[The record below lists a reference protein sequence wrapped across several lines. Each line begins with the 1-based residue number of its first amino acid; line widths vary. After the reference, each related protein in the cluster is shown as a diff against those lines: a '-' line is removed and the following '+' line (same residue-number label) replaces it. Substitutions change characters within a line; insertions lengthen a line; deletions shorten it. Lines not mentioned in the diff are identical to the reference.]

1 MPSRQL
7 SKNTYQKFLDPCT
20 SPEPMF
26 IDDLGRCRVSPQRIK
41 VPQALPVWLHD
52 IAGIYDRALK
62 DVHVAVEAILKTAY
76 RKIGE
81 RIVEVE
87 QDGHIRAKY
96 GNHLLEHISRDMSK
110 TNRKGFSVS
119 NLQNMRKV
127 YSAFPIQQIA
137 VKLTWTHYVVLSEI
151 KDKEERQ
158 AYLKKAEREKWSV
171 PHLREVLSRDQVKT
185 IPSDNGEVKHLAVT
199 PAKGEVPR
207 LAFKRGVINAYRV
220 LEPDPDDPPK
230 SGNYL
235 QLDCG
240 FGVTRAFRLLSKVSV
255 KPGDVVVLAEPAPGA
270 AKVKKI
276 TPQDTK
282 AGSILYT
289 YAARVVKVIDGD
301 TLKVKAKLGETERI
315 RKKLRLRKIDAPE
328 IDTPEGKKARDFVVQ
343 ALKDCP
349 WIVIKTYSTDIHDRY
364 LVDVFYLEGCDD
376 PAKIALEGKLLNQ
389 ELLDAGLAK
398 LWRASDPLDLAMLN

>member
-1 MPSRQL
+1 MPSGQL
-7 SKNTYQKFLDPCT
+7 AKNTYQKFLD
-20 SPEPMF
+20 
-26 IDDLGRCRVSPQRIK
+26 
-41 VPQALPVWLHD
+41 D

-62 DVHVAVEAILKTAY
+62 DVHLAVEAILKTAY
-76 RKIGE
+76 WKIGE
-81 RIVEVE
+81 RLVQVE
-87 QDGHIRAKY
+87 QDGHIRARY
-96 GNHLLEHISRDMSK
+96 GTRLLEQIATDMSK

-119 NLQNMRKV
+119 NLQNMRQV
-127 YSAFPIQQIA
+127 YAAFPIHQLTGE
-137 VKLTWTHYVVLSEI
+137 LTWTHFVALSMI

-158 AYLKKAEREKWSV
+158 AYLKKAAGKKWTV
-171 PHLREVLSRDQVKT
+171 EELKNILFRDQVKT
-185 IPSDNGEVKHLAVT
+185 ISSDNDAVKRLAVA

-220 LEPDPDDPPK
+220 LEPDPDDPLP
-230 SGNYL
+230 SGNHL

-240 FGVTRAFRLLSKVSV
+240 FGVARTFRVLARSSGG
-255 KPGDVVVLAEPAPGA
+255 PGDVVVLAEPAPGA

-276 TPQDTK
+276 TSKDLK
-282 AGSILYT
+282 VDALLYT

-328 IDTPEGKKARDFVVQ
+328 LDTPEGKKARDFVVQ

-364 LVDVFYLEGCDD
+364 LVDVFYLSGCDD
-376 PAKIALEGKLLNQ
+376 PVKIALEGKLLNQ
-389 ELLDAGLAK
+389 ALLDAGLAE
-398 LWRASDPLDLAMLN
+398 LWRTPDPLDLAMMN